1 MRRAILS
8 RVRQLRIERAAVLA
22 LALAWL
28 GSIAPGARA
37 DAPGYE
43 YADQRFQIEVSVPGD
58 TGSLRAEITPRA
70 PWKLSA
76 DFPIRFSVEGG
87 PTARTPVPGSPDG
100 AILDL
105 PLSELPSGRISGRI
119 SVAVCQ
125 GELCERA
132 DHDFQIE
139 TP

>member
-1 MRRAILS
+1 MRAATFPY
-8 RVRQLRIERAAVLA
+8 VQQPRIERTAALA

-28 GSIAPGARA
+28 VSAAAGARA
-37 DAPGYE
+37 DAPGHAYQ
-43 YADQRFQIEVSVPGD
+43 DPRFRIEVSVPEAAR
-58 TGSLRAEITPRA
+58 SLRAEITPRA

-87 PTARTPVPGSPDG
+87 PTARSPVPGSPDG
-100 AILDL
+100 ATLEV
-105 PLSELPSGRISGRI
+105 PLAELPSGRVSGRI

-132 DHDFQIE
+132 DHDFQIAI
-139 TP
+139 P